1 MKRAVLIL
9 LAMLPVYGKDS
20 CFDCHSQL
28 AGSYQAPAAVFQKS
42 VHSQHGFTC
51 AACHGGDPNSDDP
64 HVAMSK
70 AHGFK
75 GVPARTAIPK
85 LCAGCHSDPN
95 VMRKYNP
102 SERVDQY
109 AEYQTSTH
117 GQRLAKGDTRVATC
131 IDCHS
136 VHNILP
142 VRDPMSPVY
151 PLNLPKTCAHCHADP
166 AHMASYRIPTDQYAN
181 YLKSVHWEELSV
193 RGDLSAP
200 TCATCHGNHGAKPPA
215 VSSVGAVCGTCH
227 VFEEQLFQKSP
238 HQPVFSAMPTGACV
252 VCHSN
257 HAILKPT
264 DQMLGGKNAVCKECH
279 DPESAGGEAA
289 ARMAALISDLQNRIS
304 AADTILDQAQNA
316 GVEVSDAILHQR
328 DARQNLIK
336 ARSNVHAFALQAVS
350 THVRE
355 GLAIA
360 NEDYRAGQAALHERD
375 VRRIGLVMSLAGI
388 TVTLLGLWLMI
399 KWLKQRRTEA

>member
-1 MKRAVLIL
+1 MKYAVLLL
-9 LAMLPVYGKDS
+9 LAGLPLPGKDS
-20 CFDCHSQL
+20 CFDCHSQMTGNL
-28 AGSYQAPAAVFQKS
+28 QAPATVFRS
-42 VHSQHGFTC
+42 GVHFQHGFTC

-64 HVAMSK
+64 QVAMSK
-70 AHGFK
+70 AHGFV

-95 VMRKYNP
+95 FMRKYNP

-109 AEYQTSTH
+109 SEYLTSTH

-142 VRDPMSPVY
+142 VHDPMSPVY

-166 AHMASYRIPTDQYAN
+166 AHMAPYQIPTDQYAN
-181 YLKSVHWEELSV
+181 YLKSVHWEEVSQ

-215 VSSVGAVCGTCH
+215 VASVGAVCGNCH
-227 VFEEQLFQKSP
+227 SFEEQLFQKSP

-257 HAILKPT
+257 HAILKAT
-264 DQMLGGKNAVCKECH
+264 DQMLGGKNAVCKQCH
-279 DPESAGGEAA
+279 DSDSAGGQIAA
-289 ARMAALISDLQNRIS
+289 QMAALIVNLQNRIA
-304 AADTILDQAQNA
+304 AADALLDQAQNS
-316 GVEVSDAILHQR
+316 GVEVSDAILRQR
-328 DARQNLIK
+328 DARQSLVK
-336 ARSNVHAFALQAVS
+336 ARANVHAFAFQAVS
-350 THVRE
+350 TAAQE
-355 GLAIA
+355 GLSIA
-360 NEDYRAGQAALHERD
+360 AEDYRAGQAALHERD
-375 VRRIGLVMSLAGI
+375 VRRFGLVASLAAI
-388 TVTLLGLWLMI
+388 SVTLVGLWLMI
-399 KWLKQRRTEA
+399 QWRKQRRT